1 MSHSTHEDENLA
13 FGMLKTRKNNS
24 TVGHISQK
32 VNGLTWLEIHVQQN
46 DTAIP
51 ENVKYIYDAWY
62 LTGW

>member
-51 ENVKYIYDAWY
+51 ENVKYI
-62 LTGW
+62 